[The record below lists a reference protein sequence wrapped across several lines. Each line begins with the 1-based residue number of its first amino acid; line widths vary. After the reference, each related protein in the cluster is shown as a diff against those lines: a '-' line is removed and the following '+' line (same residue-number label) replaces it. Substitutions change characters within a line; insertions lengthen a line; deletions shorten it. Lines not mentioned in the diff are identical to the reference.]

1 MKKILAQAKKEFRLF
16 RRDRLLIMLAALAA
30 FWLHATLM
38 QAKPAWIG
46 LIVLGFESV
55 VLLCLKIHE
64 ARRARRQQERRGRDQ
79 AAQPTGEQH
88 PSHRDLLHRP
98 LY

>member
-1 MKKILAQAKKEFRLF
+1 MKLIINGQRITP
-16 RRDRLLIMLAALAA
+16 RWVITRLLIMLAALAV

-64 ARRARRQQERRGRDQ
+64 ARRARRRQAERVTASEPDRWKWN
-79 AAQPTGEQH
+79 
-88 PSHRDLLHRP
+88 
-98 LY
+98 